1 MFSWQ
6 PMFRLQGGALPPI
19 GTAPWCMI
27 PSTLGSNPGGS
38 GDEPDGVTI
47 TETTVN
53 TTKLKIYKQMTIKFK
68 KILEKAVQPV
78 RTNGAGYNLVATD
91 IATDVNERGQVNIVY
106 RTGIGVEIPEGYV
119 GIINTPADIYK
130 KTLRMCSSPI
140 LSGNIDEEVIVRY
153 MNTTDVVP
161 AVYKDGDTVA
171 NLTIVKAEDV
181 EFEEFIDTT
190 SSATESEQGLPETE
204 GEPTNPDI
212 TEAVSGG
219 ETNIPEQAQ

>member
-1 MFSWQ
+1 
-6 PMFRLQGGALPPI
+6 
-19 GTAPWCMI
+19 MI

-119 GIINTPADIYK
+119 GIINAPADIYK

-140 LSGNIDEEVIVRY
+140 LSGNIDEEVIVKY

-161 AVYKDGDTVA
+161 AVYKDGDVIA

-190 SSATESEQGLPETE
+190 EQSATESEQGLPETE
-204 GEPTNPDI
+204 GEPTNPEN

-219 ETNIPEQAQ
+219 EENIPEQAQ

>member
-1 MFSWQ
+1 
-6 PMFRLQGGALPPI
+6 
-19 GTAPWCMI
+19 MI

-106 RTGIGVEIPEGYV
+106 RTGLGVEIPEGYA
-119 GIINTPADIYK
+119 GIIYAPADIYK
-130 KTLRMCSSPI
+130 KTLRLCSSQI
-140 LSGNIDEEVIVRY
+140 LSGNIDDEVMVRY

-161 AVYKDGDTVA
+161 AVYKDGDVIA

-181 EFEEFIDTT
+181 EFEEFIDMTEQ
-190 SSATESEQGLPETE
+190 SATESEQGLPETE

-212 TEAVSGG
+212 AEAVSGG
-219 ETNIPEQAQ
+219 EANVPEQAQ

>member
-1 MFSWQ
+1 
-6 PMFRLQGGALPPI
+6 
-19 GTAPWCMI
+19 MI

-106 RTGIGVEIPEGYV
+106 RTGIGVEIPDGYV

-161 AVYKDGDTVA
+161 AVYKDGDVVA

-190 SSATESEQGLPETE
+190 SSAAESEQGLPETE
-204 GEPTNPDI
+204 GEPINPAD
-212 TEAVSGG
+212 TETASGG
-219 ETNIPEQAQ
+219 EENVPEQAQ

>member
-1 MFSWQ
+1 
-6 PMFRLQGGALPPI
+6 
-19 GTAPWCMI
+19 
-27 PSTLGSNPGGS
+27 
-38 GDEPDGVTI
+38 
-47 TETTVN
+47 
-53 TTKLKIYKQMTIKFK
+53 MTIKFK

-161 AVYKDGDTVA
+161 AVYKDGDVIA

-181 EFEEFIDTT
+181 EFEEFIDMTEQ
-190 SSATESEQGLPETE
+190 SAAEGNQSLSENEDMSTNSE
-204 GEPTNPDI
+204 EPDT
-212 TEAVSGG
+212 VSGG
-219 ETNIPEQAQ
+219 EENIPEQAQ

>member
-1 MFSWQ
+1 
-6 PMFRLQGGALPPI
+6 
-19 GTAPWCMI
+19 
-27 PSTLGSNPGGS
+27 
-38 GDEPDGVTI
+38 
-47 TETTVN
+47 
-53 TTKLKIYKQMTIKFK
+53 MTIEFK

-106 RTGIGVEIPEGYV
+106 RTGLGVEIPEGYV

-130 KTLRMCSSPI
+130 KTLRMCSGQI
-140 LSGNIDEEVIVRY
+140 LSGNIDEEVLVRY

-161 AVYKDGDTVA
+161 AVYKDGDVVA

-190 SSATESEQGLPETE
+190 EQSATEPEQGLPETE
-204 GEPTNPDI
+204 GEPTNPEQVD
-212 TEAVSGG
+212 TVSGG
-219 ETNIPEQAQ
+219 EENVPEQAQ